1 MRATRCLSRPSSA
14 LARVFTSRTA
24 DHHHHHHAAG
34 PATSQ
39 LRRLLLPAVYTT
51 SSSSSSSPPS
61 RLFSGTAHAH
71 RGGPS
76 RPRGGGGGATSAKK
90 GRFPRDREIAHEL
103 VLVRGDDG
111 RLSEP
116 RRTADVLAG
125 LDPLVSSLV
134 VIAMPQKQEGE
145 EDGAAAAAAGDD
157 GGSEVTT
164 RSGPQYPICRV
175 VDKKALQTAAVEKAK
190 AERKKTVG
198 TKEVEINW
206 AIAPHD
212 LQTKLRQLKGFL
224 AKGLRVQVL
233 MLSRAKRK
241 KRQASK
247 DESAE
252 VLRMVK
258 EAIDEVPGSKEF
270 KGMEGVVGGQ
280 ARLFWE
286 GPQGEGS

>member
-24 DHHHHHHAAG
+24 DHHHHHAAG

-61 RLFSGTAHAH
+61 RLFSGTAHAL

-76 RPRGGGGGATSAKK
+76 RPRGGGGGGATSAKK
-90 GRFPRDREIAHEL
+90 GRFPRDREISHEL

-134 VIAMPQKQEGE
+134 VIAMPQQKQEGE
-145 EDGAAAAAAGDD
+145 EGAEAAAGED
-157 GGSEVTT
+157 GDSEAA